1 MRGFREPFGL
11 SLVTYVIIAHRM
23 HLAGVTVTV
32 GISAIYCNVPLAHAS
47 EATDWPPAGTPKMLV
62 RKTLRANPGHSS
74 L

>member
-1 MRGFREPFGL
+1 MSGLREGYKEPYNQQTGCII
-11 SLVTYVIIAHRM
+11 SLALI
-23 HLAGVTVTV
+23 V
-32 GISAIYCNVPLAHAS
+32 GISAIYCNVPPAHAS